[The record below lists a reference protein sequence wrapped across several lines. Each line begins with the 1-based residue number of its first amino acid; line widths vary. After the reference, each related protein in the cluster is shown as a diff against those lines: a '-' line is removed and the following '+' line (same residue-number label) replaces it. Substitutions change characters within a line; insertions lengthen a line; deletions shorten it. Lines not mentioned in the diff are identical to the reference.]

1 MFLLRSAR
9 RTQSGRAVCWP
20 TEKRA
25 DFRGLAKEGNLAK
38 GYLSQICKSLILIDQ
53 YGQIAQLIFHD
64 EKAENVGGL
73 CLAFLQVNKGCLRAF
88 STSYVVSFFILSLQY
103 LVCILYLRNILIQT
117 LNLHYIS

>member
-38 GYLSQICKSLILIDQ
+38 AYLSQICKSLVLIDQ
-53 YGQIAQLIFHD
+53 YGQIAQVIFCD
-64 EKAENVGGL
+64 TKAENVGGL
-73 CLAFLQVNKGCLRAF
+73 YLAFLQVNKGCPRAF

-117 LNLHYIS
+117 LNLH